1 MYSYTRTDILG
12 NNSRRF
18 VDMTTKRSSAGSVV
32 DSVWAYSISGAV
44 VTFSNCVYMRGPI
57 TATTTPA
64 AYTVTGSDGN
74 VFISVKINTETGT
87 SELIEGSTLA
97 AATDQAVPADE
108 FIKVPLLKLTKKT
121 TGEGEDAS
129 VSLSVALDMRRM
141 MCLMLY
147 V

>member
-18 VDMTTKRSSAGSVV
+18 VDMTTKRCSAGSVV
-32 DSVWAYSISGAV
+32 DSVWSYSISGAA
-44 VTFSNCVYMRGPI
+44 VTFTNCVYMRGPI
-57 TATTTPA
+57 TALTVPA
-64 AYTVTGSDGN
+64 AYTVTGSDGD
-74 VFISVKINTETGT
+74 VFLSVKINTETGT

-97 AATDQAVPADE
+97 AATDQAVPTDE

-121 TGEGEDAS
+121 VLTN
-129 VSLSVALDMRRM
+129 VSLKVTLDYRRM
-141 MCLMLY
+141 MNLGLY